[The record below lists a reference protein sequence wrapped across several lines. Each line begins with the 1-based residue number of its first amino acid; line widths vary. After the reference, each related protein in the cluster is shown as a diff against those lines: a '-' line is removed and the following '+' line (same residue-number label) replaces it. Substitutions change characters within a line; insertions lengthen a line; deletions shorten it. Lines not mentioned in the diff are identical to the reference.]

1 MFTAVFDRL
10 GDVHLS
16 SNLDPEDAFD
26 DFGKE
31 MAVIKHPSALWVRN
45 EWGANSVGDAFLQA
59 ERNQPR
65 HRT

>member
-1 MFTAVFDRL
+1 MLTAVFDRL
-10 GDVHLS
+10 DVVHFS
-16 SNLDPEDAFD
+16 SNLDSEDAFD

-31 MAVIKHPSALWVRN
+31 MAVIKHPSTLWLKN

-59 ERNQPR
+59 GRNQPR